1 MAALD
6 RLLLWAPVVVWAGV
20 IFLFSSISNLGTDLG
35 IWDLIGR
42 KLAHAL
48 EFALLGALLLRAVG
62 RSAVAVALGSV
73 YALTDEVHQA
83 FVAGRVGS
91 PLDWAIDTVG
101 VVLGVLVL
109 ARRR

>member
-1 MAALD
+1 MAALN

-20 IFLFSSISNLGTDLG
+20 IFVFSSVPDLGTDLG

-42 KLAHAL
+42 KIAHAL
-48 EFALLGALLLRAVG
+48 EFALLGALVLRAVG
-62 RSAVAVALGSV
+62 RPAVAVALGSF
-73 YALTDEVHQA
+73 YGLTDEVHQA
-83 FVAGRVGS
+83 FVPGRVGS

-101 VVLGVLVL
+101 VVLGVVVL

>member
-1 MAALD
+1 MAALN
-6 RLLLWAPVVVWAGV
+6 RLLRWAPVVVWAGV
-20 IFLFSSISNLGTDLG
+20 IFLFSSVPDLGTDLG

-42 KLAHAL
+42 KIAHAL
-48 EFALLGALLLRAVG
+48 EFALLGALVLRAVG
-62 RSAVAVALGSV
+62 WPSVAVALGSF

-83 FVAGRVGS
+83 FVPGRVGS

-101 VVLGVLVL
+101 VVLGVVVL